1 MIFTENNN
9 WGEAI
14 MCSVGYGV

>member
-1 MIFTENNN
+1 MIFTENKNS
-9 WGEAI
+9 GEAI